1 MPTHR
6 LRFKKMLVWAL
17 FSITPLIATRIA
29 RGEDVSLWTL
39 HTADLGSFKV
49 VIDKDHLRK
58 LKKIDVL
65 RENASLSPRE
75 AATAAAAWAKRV
87 HGEHPEMKV
96 ENVDFISESGVDH
109 KFSYYKVTIFIS
121 NDLLVKNGERKPTWE
136 NIPVTLDGRVLD
148 RIAIDEEND

>member
-1 MPTHR
+1 
-6 LRFKKMLVWAL
+6 
-17 FSITPLIATRIA
+17 
-29 RGEDVSLWTL
+29 
-39 HTADLGSFKV
+39 
-49 VIDKDHLRK
+49 
-58 LKKIDVL
+58 
-65 RENASLSPRE
+65 
-75 AATAAAAWAKRV
+75 
-87 HGEHPEMKV
+87 MKV